1 MTLHLLQE
9 VAIVFIKIL
18 LSLQFFALNFKYLV
32 EASRI
37 HIYFVH
43 VLQHCQPLLFVFF
56 LFVQI
61 KNLLSPL
68 DILS

>member
-9 VAIVFIKIL
+9 VAIVFIKII

-37 HIYFVH
+37 SIHFVH
-43 VLQHCQPLLFVFF
+43 VLQHCQPLLIVFF
-56 LFVQI
+56 LLVQK
-61 KNLLSPL
+61 KNLLSRL
-68 DILS
+68 YIFS

>member
-9 VAIVFIKIL
+9 VAIVFIKII

-37 HIYFVH
+37 SIYFVQ
-43 VLQHCQPLLFVFF
+43 VLKHCQSLLIVFF
-56 LFVQI
+56 LFVQK
-61 KNLLSPL
+61 KNLLSRL
-68 DILS
+68 YIFS